1 MMSCSYHIKRDFVN
15 EKNISLKNTSG
26 LCIGKIT
33 PNNNKSTKYRKEQ
46 NKSLEFEQ
54 QELNFPVFCSPKN

>member
-1 MMSCSYHIKRDFVN
+1 MMSCSYHLKRSFVN

-33 PNNNKSTKYRKEQ
+33 QNNNKSTKYRKEQ
-46 NKSLEFEQ
+46 SKR
-54 QELNFPVFCSPKN
+54 V